1 MTNTASNKSLKIN
14 EQVKVV
20 ATFDDESIC
29 QPIKMEFRGRE
40 VTFSK
45 FRINYSNLSGGDEK
59 VFDLFDQERRYRLIF
74 NMDNLSW
81 LLASVGLRNN
91 A

>member
-1 MTNTASNKSLKIN
+1 MSKAIKIN
-14 EQVKVV
+14 EQVKVI
-20 ATFDDESIC
+20 ARFEDEDEHNFLC
-29 QPIKMEFRGRE
+29 QPLKMEFRGSE

-45 FRINYSNLSGGDEK
+45 FRINYSNTVEAGQK

-81 LLASVGLRNN
+81 LLASIKTRSQ

>member
-1 MTNTASNKSLKIN
+1 MTKTVNKSLKIN
-14 EQVKVV
+14 EQVKVI

-29 QPIKMEFRGRE
+29 QPIKMEFRGHE
-40 VTFSK
+40 VTFNK
-45 FRINYSNLSGGDEK
+45 FRINYSNLSGADER

-74 NMDNLSW
+74 NMENLSW
-81 LLASVGLRNN
+81 LLASIGLRSN

>member
-1 MTNTASNKSLKIN
+1 MTNTVNKSLKIN

-29 QPIKMEFRGRE
+29 QPIKMEFRGHE

-59 VFDLFDQERRYRLIF
+59 IFDLFDQERRYRLIF
-74 NMDNLSW
+74 NMENLSW

>member
-1 MTNTASNKSLKIN
+1 MSKSANKSLKVN

-29 QPIKMEFRGRE
+29 QPIKMEFRGHE
-40 VTFSK
+40 VTFNK
-45 FRINYSNLSGGDEK
+45 FRINYSNLSVGDEK
-59 VFDLFDQERRYRLIF
+59 VFDLFDQEKRYRLIF
-74 NMDNLSW
+74 NMENLSW
-81 LLASVGLRNN
+81 LLDSIGLRTN

>member
-1 MTNTASNKSLKIN
+1 MTKTLKIN

-29 QPIKMEFRGRE
+29 QPIKMEFRGHE
-40 VTFSK
+40 VNFSK
-45 FRINYSNLSGGDEK
+45 FRINYANLSVGDEK

-81 LLASVGLRNN
+81 LLDSVGLRSN